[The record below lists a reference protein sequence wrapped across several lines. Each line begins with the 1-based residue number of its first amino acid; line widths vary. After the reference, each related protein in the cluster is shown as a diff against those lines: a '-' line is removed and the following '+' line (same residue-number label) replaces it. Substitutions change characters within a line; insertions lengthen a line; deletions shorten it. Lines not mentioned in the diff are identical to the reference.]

1 MKLEWV
7 FPLNVGSVTAQQ
19 VQPLAN
25 ALDLLS
31 TTVPTL
37 TGNLA
42 PVAPR

>member
-1 MKLEWV
+1 M
-7 FPLNVGSVTAQQ
+7 FPLSVSSLTGQQ